1 MRRALI
7 VTGEDSGDLHG
18 ANLIKACRR
27 VDSQLSFY
35 GIGGTCMAA
44 AGCRIIFPST
54 ELAVVGAVEVIA
66 HLPSVFRAYQI
77 VKRELNSNSPPD
89 LLILIDFPEFNLLLA
104 SLAKKSGIPVLY
116 YVSPQV
122 WAWRRYRVK
131 KIARVVDCL
140 AVILPFEKDFY
151 RAHGVRVEY
160 VGNPLV
166 DDFRR
171 EMTREEFFRCQGFD
185 IEKPLVGLFVGS
197 RRNELRYMLETILEA
212 AALVLAKH
220 PDTQFVLPVAP
231 SLKKENLVPVIE
243 RWGIPVCLV
252 RDNIY
257 DVAGA
262 CDAVVCVSGTVT
274 LQVALT
280 ATPMVIIY
288 KLSPLTYLLGRLL
301 VKVPFIG
308 LANIVAGERVAREL
322 IQGQASPEGISK
334 EIFCILENAHYAQQL
349 KEGLFTVKEK
359 LGEGGCSE
367 KVARLASEM
376 SLGMAGSFFG
386 KEQREK

>member
-18 ANLIKACRR
+18 ANLIKACRQ
-27 VDSQLSFY
+27 VDPELSFF
-35 GIGGTCMAA
+35 GIGGSRMAD
-44 AGCRIIFPST
+44 AGCRIILSSA
-54 ELAVVGAVEVIA
+54 ELAVVGAVEVIV
-66 HLPSVFRAYQI
+66 HLPSVFRAYQLI
-77 VKRELNSNSPPD
+77 KSELRGGTPPD

-104 SLAKKSGIPVLY
+104 ALAKKQGIPVLY

-151 RAHGVRVEY
+151 RSHGVRVEY

-171 EMTREEFFRCQGFD
+171 ERSREDYFQAQGLD
-185 IEKPLVGLFVGS
+185 PGKPLVGLFPGS
-197 RRNELRYMLETILEA
+197 RRNELRYMLETILETA
-212 AALVLAKH
+212 GLVLAKR
-220 PDTQFVLPVAP
+220 PDAQFILPVAP
-231 SLKKENLVPVIE
+231 SLAEESLLPAIR
-243 RWGIPVCLV
+243 RWGIPVRLV

-301 VKVPFIG
+301 VRVPFIG

-322 IQGQASPEGISK
+322 IQGQASPENISA
-334 EIFCILENAHYAQQL
+334 EILRMLNEPDYSKQL
-349 KEGLFTVKEK
+349 RQGLLRVRDK
-359 LGEGGCSE
+359 LGEGGCSV
-367 KVARLASEM
+367 KVAQLASEM
-376 SLGMAGSFFG
+376 SRGTVSD
-386 KEQREK
+386 KTSDW

>member
-18 ANLIKACRR
+18 ANLIKACRE
-27 VDSQLSFY
+27 VDPDLVFF
-35 GIGGTCMAA
+35 GIGGSRMAA
-44 AGCRIIFPST
+44 AGCRILLPSS

-66 HLPSVFRAYQI
+66 HLPSVFRAYLR
-77 VKRELNSNSPPD
+77 VKGELHSATPPD

-104 SLAKKSGIPVLY
+104 SLAKKAGIPVLY

-131 KIARVVDCL
+131 KIAKVVDCL

-151 RAHGVRVEY
+151 RDHGVRVEY
-160 VGNPLV
+160 VGNPLM
-166 DDFRR
+166 DDFSR
-171 EMTREEFFRCQGFD
+171 EMPREDYLRSRGMD
-185 IEKPLVGLFVGS
+185 PAKPLVGLFPGS
-197 RRNELRYMLETILEA
+197 RRNELRYLLETILEA
-212 AALVLAKH
+212 AGLISAKR
-220 PDTQFVLPVAP
+220 PDAQFILPVAP
-231 SLKKENLVPVIE
+231 SLAEENLLPAIR
-243 RWGIPVCLV
+243 RWGIPVHLV

-308 LANIVAGERVAREL
+308 LANIVAGKRVAREL
-322 IQGQASPEGISK
+322 IQQDASAENIAA
-334 EIFCILENAHYAQQL
+334 EILPMLDDEDYARQLRKGLLE
-349 KEGLFTVKEK
+349 VREK
-359 LGEGGCSE
+359 LGEGGCSR
-367 KVARLASEM
+367 KVAQLASEM
-376 SLGMAGSFFG
+376 SRDHKDSSSLLVRSP
-386 KEQREK
+386 

>member
-18 ANLIKACRR
+18 ANLIKACRE
-27 VDSQLSFY
+27 VDPDLVFF
-35 GIGGTCMAA
+35 GIGGSRMAA
-44 AGCRIIFPST
+44 AGCRILLPSS

-66 HLPSVFRAYQI
+66 HLPSVFRAYLR
-77 VKRELNSNSPPD
+77 VKGELHSATPPD

-104 SLAKKSGIPVLY
+104 SLAKKAGIPVLY

-131 KIARVVDCL
+131 KIAKVVDCL

-151 RAHGVRVEY
+151 RDHGVRVEY
-160 VGNPLV
+160 VGNPLM
-166 DDFRR
+166 DDFSR
-171 EMTREEFFRCQGFD
+171 EMPREDYLRSRGID
-185 IEKPLVGLFVGS
+185 PAKPLVGLFPGS
-197 RRNELRYMLETILEA
+197 RRNELRYLLETILEA
-212 AALVLAKH
+212 AGLISAKR
-220 PDTQFVLPVAP
+220 PDAQFILPVAP
-231 SLKKENLVPVIE
+231 SLAEENLLPAIR
-243 RWGIPVCLV
+243 RWGIPVHLV

-308 LANIVAGERVAREL
+308 LANIVAGKRVAREL
-322 IQGQASPEGISK
+322 IQQDASAENIAA
-334 EIFCILENAHYAQQL
+334 EILPMLDDEDYARQLRKGLLE
-349 KEGLFTVKEK
+349 VREK
-359 LGEGGCSE
+359 LGEGGCSR
-367 KVARLASEM
+367 KVAQLASEM
-376 SLGMAGSFFG
+376 SRDHKDSSSLLVRSP
-386 KEQREK
+386 

>member
-18 ANLIKACRR
+18 ANLIKACRE
-27 VDSQLSFY
+27 VDPDLVFF
-35 GIGGTCMAA
+35 GIGGSRMAA
-44 AGCRIIFPST
+44 AGCRILLPSS

-66 HLPSVFRAYQI
+66 HLPSVFRAYLR
-77 VKRELNSNSPPD
+77 VKGELHSATPPD

-104 SLAKKSGIPVLY
+104 SLAKKAGIPVLY

-131 KIARVVDCL
+131 KIAKVVDCL

-151 RAHGVRVEY
+151 RDHGVRVEY
-160 VGNPLV
+160 VGNPLM
-166 DDFRR
+166 DDFSR
-171 EMTREEFFRCQGFD
+171 EMPREDYLRSRGID
-185 IEKPLVGLFVGS
+185 PAKPLVGLFPGS
-197 RRNELRYMLETILEA
+197 RRNELRYLLETILEA
-212 AALVLAKH
+212 AGLISAKR
-220 PDTQFVLPVAP
+220 PDAQFILPVAP
-231 SLKKENLVPVIE
+231 SLAEENLLPAIR
-243 RWGIPVCLV
+243 RWGIPVHLV

-308 LANIVAGERVAREL
+308 LANIVAGKRVAREL
-322 IQGQASPEGISK
+322 IQQDASAENIAA
-334 EIFCILENAHYAQQL
+334 EILPMLDDEDYARQLRKGLLE
-349 KEGLFTVKEK
+349 VREK
-359 LGEGGCSE
+359 LGEGGCSR
-367 KVARLASEM
+367 KVAQLASEM
-376 SLGMAGSFFG
+376 SRGTASD
-386 KEQREK
+386 KNSDW